1 MSPPRRRRSPLRR
14 DRGAGRRD
22 DRGHQLVGGRPRKT
36 QEELDKEMEE
46 YWVSKD
52 INGTKPDDDSRAE
65 KGRVANPNHDEDV
78 DMIT

>member
-22 DRGHQLVGGRPRKT
+22 DQGHLLVGGRPRKT

-52 INGTKPDDDSRAE
+52 LNGTNPDDGSRAE
-65 KGRVANPNHDEDV
+65 TGRVTNLNQDEDV